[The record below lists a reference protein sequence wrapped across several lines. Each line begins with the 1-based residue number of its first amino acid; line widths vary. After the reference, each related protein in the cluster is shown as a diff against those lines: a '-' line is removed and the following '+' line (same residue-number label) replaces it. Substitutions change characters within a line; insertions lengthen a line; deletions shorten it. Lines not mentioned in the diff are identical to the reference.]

1 MEYLTVRETSEKW
14 GMSIRMVNYY
24 LNTGRIEGAV
34 RKKSEWLIPYTAKS
48 PLDIRKKAD
57 TKKSTKRKRNVNKCY
72 MPLIASPCPGSF
84 HEFEHSLADEE
95 ERQITRALWHYF
107 RNEEK
112 ECCTVNEQCFNSESV
127 QIRLA
132 ARLVHAMATV
142 QEGDPAAVLADFN
155 AIALENK
162 KTSDPSA
169 KLYTLVTEGFVSV
182 FFHSESADLSV
193 LRDKISLCQAGIQYY
208 VIYAAAH
215 ELYLRREYQRAMGMA
230 EAALMMAGNCFP
242 IASIYLN
249 LVLCMI
255 CMNLKDDEHADAA
268 FMRAWNIAL
277 PEHYIHPF
285 IEHHGLLQGQIE
297 RSLREQYPDEY
308 NEIIESVYTFSRGW
322 MKIHNPV
329 STLQVTDALTPYEF
343 SIAMLAS
350 KGRSNKEIAKSL
362 GISLNTVKSYLE
374 NIFSKLHISSRS
386 ELDMFVNR

>member
-112 ECCTVNEQCFNSESV
+112 ECCTVSEQCFNSESV

-230 EAALMMAGNCFP
+230 EAALMMAGNRFP

-343 SIAMLAS
+343 SLALLDS
-350 KGRSNKEIAKSL
+350 KVRSYNVIAKIL
-362 GISLNTVKSYLE
+362 GI
-374 NIFSKLHISSRS
+374 
-386 ELDMFVNR
+386 

>member
-84 HEFEHSLADEE
+84 QEFEHSLADEE

-107 RNEEK
+107 RNEQK
-112 ECCTVNEQCFNSESV
+112 ECCTVSEQCFNSESV

-142 QEGDPAAVLADFN
+142 QEGDPAAVLADFK
-155 AIALENK
+155 AISLENK

-182 FFHSESADLSV
+182 FS
-193 LRDKISLCQAGIQYY
+193 IQN
-208 VIYAAAH
+208 
-215 ELYLRREYQRAMGMA
+215 Q
-230 EAALMMAGNCFP
+230 
-242 IASIYLN
+242 
-249 LVLCMI
+249 
-255 CMNLKDDEHADAA
+255 
-268 FMRAWNIAL
+268 
-277 PEHYIHPF
+277 
-285 IEHHGLLQGQIE
+285 QI
-297 RSLREQYPDEY
+297 
-308 NEIIESVYTFSRGW
+308 
-322 MKIHNPV
+322 
-329 STLQVTDALTPYEF
+329 
-343 SIAMLAS
+343 
-350 KGRSNKEIAKSL
+350 
-362 GISLNTVKSYLE
+362 
-374 NIFSKLHISSRS
+374 
-386 ELDMFVNR
+386 